1 MLAIGTSK
9 GNATNWT
16 KEDGSRPSVNNIK
29 KLARELEVSVEVLVD
44 AICDEIDESFFELE
58 ENAPGRNK
66 TASITGKPLNK
77 VECLNDD
84 FHCML
89 PDQLATANTVL
100 VRYDYND
107 HFNKIRPG
115 DYIIVDQSVDKPE
128 VGKMYLFFHDER
140 YELLTYGIAS
150 RSPRKY
156 TLATESEMDR
166 GIEQHMTPEEV
177 EDALSN
183 MELVGRPLWAISKRL
198 LFID

>member
-1 MLAIGTSK
+1 
-9 GNATNWT
+9 
-16 KEDGSRPSVNNIK
+16 
-29 KLARELEVSVEVLVD
+29 
-44 AICDEIDESFFELE
+44 
-58 ENAPGRNK
+58 
-66 TASITGKPLNK
+66 
-77 VECLNDD
+77 
-84 FHCML
+84 
-89 PDQLATANTVL
+89 
-100 VRYDYND
+100 
-107 HFNKIRPG
+107 
-115 DYIIVDQSVDKPE
+115 
-128 VGKMYLFFHDER
+128 KMYLFFHDER